1 MRWRAGLLSLF
12 ALATPAP
19 AQDAGQWL
27 ERMAQALTA
36 TDYQGTLVY
45 VEGGHIETLRVFH
58 SAREDRERIVA
69 LTGQPREVVRDGAT
83 VTCIG
88 TAPAPLVFDNGSLS
102 GLRPVADAARQG
114 RLSDYAVRLGPRDE
128 RIAGRETVVVELLPR
143 DGYRY
148 GYRLWL
154 DTGTGLPLRVS
165 LHGGNGEALEQLA
178 FTEIELGRAPAAADL
193 RPSAAGQ
200 TTTIR
205 APQTRKDAAGAW
217 RVADPPPGFT
227 LRRHQVS
234 AEGEHLVFS
243 DGLASVSV
251 YVEPLG
257 SAPVREVSTRA
268 GAVHA
273 RARRMEGHRV
283 FVIGKVP
290 AATIERFADGV
301 TGSAP
306 SRLSAPGG

>member
-1 MRWRAGLLSLF
+1 MRWRALALSL
-12 ALATPAP
+12 LACAMPAA

-27 ERMAQALTA
+27 ERMARALTA

-45 VEGGHIETLRVFH
+45 IDGEHIETLRVFH

-69 LTGQPREVVRDGAT
+69 LTGQPREVVRHGST

-102 GLRPVADAARQG
+102 GLRPLAVAASKG
-114 RLSDYAVRLGPRDE
+114 RLSDYTVRLGPRDG
-128 RIAGRETVVVELLPR
+128 RIAGRDTVAVELQPR

-154 DTGTGLPLRVS
+154 DAGTALPLRVS
-165 LHGGNGEALEQLA
+165 LHGGDGESLEQLA
-178 FTEIELGRAPAAADL
+178 FTDIELDRPPAAHDL
-193 RPSAAGQ
+193 QPSADGQ
-200 TTTIR
+200 TRPPRT
-205 APQTRKDAAGAW
+205 PQAHGDAAGVW
-217 RVADPPPGFT
+217 QVADPPTGFT

-243 DGLASVSV
+243 DGLSSVSV
-251 YVEPLG
+251 YVEPIG
-257 SAPVREVSTRA
+257 ATSAREAATRA

-273 RARRMEGHRV
+273 RALRMNGHRV

-290 AATIERFADGV
+290 AATVERFARGV
-301 TGSAP
+301 SPLPPQAA
-306 SRLSAPGG
+306 SPGG